1 MSSQES
7 AGPGAGMNITNK
19 RLSDLAPT
27 PMNTPAS
34 VSQMSGGGA
43 KIAPGVARIE
53 EEDKANVAS
62 ALAGNPQLLNMIQGK
77 LGGLVGKP
85 SGYVESLPAAVRRR
99 VDGLKGVQVE
109 HAKLEAKFQEE
120 ILLLEKKYLSLYE
133 PLYARRAQIVAG
145 SIEPTDE
152 EIEAGASVD
161 EHAEDDDDDDDDEAA
176 PDSQDQGSSPQSG
189 IVEDAP
195 GVPEFWLTAMRN
207 VGSLAE
213 IITARDE
220 AALKSLSDI
229 SMAYLDKPGFKLTF
243 HFEKNEFFDN
253 AVLQKVYYYQEE
265 AGYGGDFVYDRA
277 DGDEIHWK
285 EGKDLTVR
293 YETKKQRNKNTKQ
306 TRIVKKTVPVESFF
320 NFFKPPTI
328 PEEGQDEDVDVASD
342 IDERLELDYQIGE
355 DIKEKL
361 IPRAVDWFTGAALAY
376 EELDDEDMDGDDY
389 EEYDEDLSDDSEESD
404 GGEAESGKAKQ
415 DPECRQQ

>member
-7 AGPGAGMNITNK
+7 SAAGAGVNITNK

-34 VSQMSGGGA
+34 VSQMPGGGA
-43 KIAPGVARIE
+43 KVAPGVARIE
-53 EEDKANVAS
+53 EEDKTNVAS

-77 LGGLVGKP
+77 LGGLVGKS
-85 SGYVESLPAAVRRR
+85 SGYVESLPVAIRKR

-120 ILLLEKKYLSLYE
+120 ILQLEKKYLELYQ

-145 SIEPTDE
+145 QAEPTEE
-152 EIEAGASVD
+152 EIEAGA
-161 EHAEDDDDDDDDEAA
+161 EDDEDEEDDEDDMKGVAGKDETSAA
-176 PDSQDQGSSPQSG
+176 SDVAG
-189 IVEDAP
+189 DAV
-195 GVPEFWLTAMRN
+195 GVPDFWLTAMRN
-207 VGSLAE
+207 VNSLAE
-213 IITARDE
+213 IITTRDE
-220 AALKSLSDI
+220 AALSSLVDI
-229 SMAYLDKPGFKLTF
+229 TMAYLDKPGFKLTF
-243 HFEKNEFFDN
+243 HFAENEFFSN
-253 AVLQKVYYYQEE
+253 KSLQKVYYYQEE

-277 DGDEIHWK
+277 DGDEIQWK

-306 TRIVKKTVPVESFF
+306 TRVVKKTVPVESFF
-320 NFFKPPTI
+320 NFFKPPALPTD
-328 PEEGQDEDVDVASD
+328 EDDEDVELGSD

-376 EELDDEDMDGDDY
+376 EELDDEELDGEDFED
-389 EEYDEDLSDDSEESD
+389 YDEDLSDDSDESD
-404 GGEAESGKAKQ
+404 VDQADSGKAKQ